1 MVITNAISMQLQ
13 CNLTNQCGQKRFVI
27 MLEPL
32 HIEMTFLSTL
42 GALGNVVEGSR
53 CTTVVQNK
61 GITRPGVAQ
70 ALITDHAVV
79 RTKYIHQATARYL
92 DFLMD
97 KAFQ

>member
-1 MVITNAISMQLQ
+1 
-13 CNLTNQCGQKRFVI
+13 
-27 MLEPL
+27 
-32 HIEMTFLSTL
+32 MTFLSTL
-42 GALGNVVEGSR
+42 GAMVEGSR

>member
-1 MVITNAISMQLQ
+1 M
-13 CNLTNQCGQKRFVI
+13 
-27 MLEPL
+27 
-32 HIEMTFLSTL
+32 
-42 GALGNVVEGSR
+42 VEGSR

-70 ALITDHAVV
+70 ELITDHAVV
-79 RTKYIHQATARYL
+79 RTKYVHQATAYYL

>member
-1 MVITNAISMQLQ
+1 
-13 CNLTNQCGQKRFVI
+13 
-27 MLEPL
+27 
-32 HIEMTFLSTL
+32 MTFLSTL
-42 GALGNVVEGSR
+42 GALGNMVEGSR

-70 ALITDHAVV
+70 ELITDHAVV
-79 RTKYIHQATARYL
+79 RTKYVHQATARYL